1 MSEPE
6 ESYTASYT
14 PAPVVQTPK
23 VQEERNNL
31 DYFNWIMRLANIDH
45 NRECVFV
52 ADEGSKVIGFIH
64 VEIYEILYAPS
75 MANILGIA
83 VSSEYRRQGIGKL
96 LLSKAEEWAKCK
108 GINMMRLNSGAERIE
123 AHEFYRGLGYNDEK
137 TQIRFIK
144 SL

>member
-1 MSEPE
+1 MIREARITDYDRIQNICE
-6 ESYTASYT
+6 
-14 PAPVVQTPK
+14 
-23 VQEERNNL
+23 L
-31 DYFNWIMRLANIDH
+31 DLGYVCEKEMVKMRLANIDH

-96 LLSKAEEWAKCK
+96 LLSKAEEWAKRK
-108 GINMMRLNSGAERIE
+108 GINMMRLNSGAARIE

>member
-1 MSEPE
+1 MIREARITD
-6 ESYTASYT
+6 Y
-14 PAPVVQTPK
+14 
-23 VQEERNNL
+23 ERIQSICEL
-31 DYFNWIMRLANIDH
+31 DLGYECEKELVKLRLANLDH

-108 GINMMRLNSGAERIE
+108 GINKMRLSSGAVRKE

-137 TQIRFIK
+137 PQIRFIK

>member
-1 MSEPE
+1 
-6 ESYTASYT
+6 
-14 PAPVVQTPK
+14 
-23 VQEERNNL
+23 
-31 DYFNWIMRLANIDH
+31 MRLANIDH

-75 MANILGIA
+75 MANILGIG
-83 VSSEYRRQGIGKL
+83 VSSEYHRQGIGKL

-108 GINMMRLNSGAERIE
+108 GINMMRLNSGAARIE

-137 TQIRFIK
+137 PQIRFIK

>member
-1 MSEPE
+1 MIREARITDYDKIQSICE
-6 ESYTASYT
+6 
-14 PAPVVQTPK
+14 
-23 VQEERNNL
+23 L
-31 DYFNWIMRLANIDH
+31 DLGYVCEKELVKIRLANLDR

-52 ADEGSKVIGFIH
+52 ADEGNKVIGFIH
-64 VEIYEILYAPS
+64 VEVYELLYAPS

-108 GINMMRLNSGAERIE
+108 GIDIMRLNSGDTRKE
-123 AHEFYRGLGYNDEK
+123 AHEFYRSLGYNNEK
-137 TQIRFIK
+137 HQIRFIK

>member
-1 MSEPE
+1 MIREARITDYDKIQSICE
-6 ESYTASYT
+6 
-14 PAPVVQTPK
+14 
-23 VQEERNNL
+23 L
-31 DYFNWIMRLANIDH
+31 DLGYVCEKELVKIRLANLDR

-52 ADEGSKVIGFIH
+52 ADEGNKVIGFIH
-64 VEIYEILYAPS
+64 VEVYELLYAPS

-108 GINMMRLNSGAERIE
+108 GIDIMRLNSGDTRKE
-123 AHEFYRGLGYNDEK
+123 AHEFYRSLGYNNEK
-137 TQIRFIK
+137 PQIRFIK

>member
-1 MSEPE
+1 MIREARITDYDRIQSICE
-6 ESYTASYT
+6 
-14 PAPVVQTPK
+14 
-23 VQEERNNL
+23 L
-31 DYFNWIMRLANIDH
+31 DLGYVCEKEMVKMRLANIDH

-52 ADEGSKVIGFIH
+52 ADEGSKMIGFIH